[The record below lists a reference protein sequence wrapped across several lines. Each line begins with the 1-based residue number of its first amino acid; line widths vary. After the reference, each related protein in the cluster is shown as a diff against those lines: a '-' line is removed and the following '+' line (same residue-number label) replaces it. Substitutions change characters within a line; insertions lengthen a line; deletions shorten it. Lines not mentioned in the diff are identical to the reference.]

1 MFSVIDGLWRYGTS
15 PRGAHP
21 SVEVLPHAHPGPQ
34 NVATCRCRCDQVRVR
49 LSGARHSLPQG
60 DRVLVRRGMMR
71 ADLGS
76 RLTLGEGE
84 RDASVQQTS
93 PHGTRS
99 EGRTRPPT
107 HTARP
112 AHTLDVPPPELG
124 DHMSLSL

>member
-1 MFSVIDGLWRYGTS
+1 
-15 PRGAHP
+15 
-21 SVEVLPHAHPGPQ
+21 
-34 NVATCRCRCDQVRVR
+34 
-49 LSGARHSLPQG
+49 
-60 DRVLVRRGMMR
+60 MR

-84 RDASVQQTS
+84 RDASVQLTS